1 MTHDT
6 HTARE
11 KAEAYVRGKLP
22 ELMETIYPA
31 GDQSFF
37 YLVEDMGDH
46 WRGIWHGTTKVVNIH
61 KTTAYGSRD
70 AKELALQHWLR
81 VLEKN
86 NVCAFDGKGCLV
98 VMNPFEAEPHRCH
111 VKFNLLTGQPAT
123 EADYQ
128 AFNDI
133 VGV

>member
-1 MTHDT
+1 MSHDT

-22 ELMETIYPA
+22 EL
-31 GDQSFF
+31 
-37 YLVEDMGDH
+37 EDHLSDSH
-46 WRGIWHGTTKVVNIH
+46 QRVWRRI
-61 KTTAYGSRD
+61 
-70 AKELALQHWLR
+70 ELQHWLR
-81 VLEKN
+81 VLGERRWRYINQGTYFGAYN
-86 NVCAFDGKGCLV
+86 NDNDC
-98 VMNPFEAEPHRCH
+98 EEI
-111 VKFNLLTGQPAT
+111 KFNLTTGQPAT